1 MRKILFNNR
10 IMKKFVVTI
19 FNFRYHSFD
28 KVNIEFAKEE
38 LVTPENVLQKA
49 KAKLRNELFM
59 VISWSPVDD
68 FLF

>member
-49 KAKLRNELFM
+49 KAKLRSELFM

>member
-1 MRKILFNNR
+1 MRKILFNDR

-38 LVTPENVLQKA
+38 LVTLENVLQKA
-49 KAKLRNELFM
+49 KAKLRGELFM